1 MAIVLHADQT
11 VETGVFARVR
21 AIVARELR
29 PRVRDIDAGTYPV
42 DVLRALGGAGAFA
55 QHTSAGG
62 GADLEAA
69 IEAMAIVG
77 EECLATAFCA
87 WCQDALVWYIAN
99 TENAE
104 LRHVLLPAVANG
116 EILGGTGLSNPM
128 KALSGIE
135 ALRLRGVRVPG
146 GWRVNGLLP
155 WVSNLGDGHLFGIC
169 FAGEGD
175 RLVMALARCSDEGL
189 TTRENAHFI
198 ALEGTATLSVL
209 FRDAFIPDSMVL
221 ADPAEPFVRRIRA
234 GFILLQTGMALGLVR
249 GAIALVRES
258 DSICGDV
265 NTYLPDRPDDL
276 QRKAVRLG
284 DEINALAR
292 SPYET
297 DPAYLRAVL
306 QVRLRGSELSLV
318 AAQSAMLHAG
328 ARGYIAGSPASR
340 KLREAYFVAIVTP
353 AMKHLRK
360 DIASLGNER
369 KENDS

>member
-1 MAIVLHADQT
+1 MAVVLHADQNAIS
-11 VETGVFARVR
+11 EMHDRVR
-21 AIVARELR
+21 AIVVRELH

-55 QHTSAGG
+55 QHASAVG
-62 GADLEAA
+62 GATDLEAA

-77 EECLATAFCA
+77 EECLATAFCT

-104 LRHVLLPAVANG
+104 LRHALLPAVVNG

-135 ALRLRGVRVPG
+135 PLRLRGSRIAG

-175 RLVMALARCSDEGL
+175 RLVMALARCGDDGV
-189 TTRENAHFI
+189 TTRHNAHFI

-209 FRDAFIPDSMVL
+209 FRDAFIPDLMVL

-249 GAIALVRES
+249 GAIVSISES
-258 DSICGDV
+258 DSVCGDV
-265 NTYLPDRPDDL
+265 NAHLPDRPDDL
-276 QRKAVRLG
+276 RRDAARLA

-292 SPYET
+292 TPYEI
-297 DPAYLRAVL
+297 DPSYLRAVL
-306 QVRLRGSELSLV
+306 QARLRGSELSLV

-328 ARGYIAGSPASR
+328 ARGYIAGSSASR

-353 AMKHLRK
+353 AVKHLRK
-360 DIASLGNER
+360 DIANLDANS
-369 KENDS
+369 